1 MADKIISNN
10 TLEMVAGFA
19 DDDYRT
25 ISIPDPP
32 ETLTSAQVKAFG
44 EAAKN
49 ILIGDK
55 AGAACTGL
63 KSAKMIERV
72 TVRLD
77 LTTA

>member
-1 MADKIISNN
+1 MADKIVNTN
-10 TLEMVAGFA
+10 TLEMVATFA

-32 ETLTSAQVKAFG
+32 ATLTSAQVKEFG
-44 EAAKN
+44 NAAKD

-55 AGAACTGL
+55 TGAACTGL
-63 KSAKMIERV
+63 KSAK
-72 TVRLD
+72 TVAKTTVYLD